1 MVSWSQM
8 RAALATAVVLV
19 LVTLPPARALA
30 WPTAG
35 CLASSFHAH
44 GDIAAHVLDDP
55 TIAPLLAPLGLTRD
69 GAIAAARNEPT
80 CYMDHHPG
88 WSELANQ
95 SHLAWPLS
103 DATIGV
109 ILHVGGDSGVPV
121 DHCPGCEVFVDT
133 SVGQQAESV
142 IEGSAELTT
151 VPPLAGLYTGTY
163 DEQMNAFHT
172 DEVAL
177 ATAYKAFWE
186 GGSCPLCNTTPYAT
200 TGMTNG
206 ERMAYAALR
215 LYLEAHPAPQRD
227 AGQDDAAPADDAG
240 VPADAGAQA
249 DASVPADAGAVED
262 AAAADATRDAA
273 AADAPAADA
282 GGGNGSGG
290 CGCRAA
296 GAPRAAGLV
305 LALLAAATLGRRRRP

>member
-1 MVSWSQM
+1 M

-163 DEQMNAFHT
+163 DEQMTAFHT
-172 DEVAL
+172 DEIAL
-177 ATAYKAFWE
+177 ATTYKTFWQD
-186 GGSCPLCNTTPYAT
+186 SAHLCPLCNTTPYAT

-206 ERMAYAALR
+206 QKVAYAALL
-215 LYLEAHPAPQRD
+215 LYLTYHAPPPSD
-227 AGQDDAAPADDAG
+227 AGTDAGADDAG
-240 VPADAGAQA
+240 ATDGGG
-249 DASVPADAGAVED
+249 DG
-262 AAAADATRDAA
+262 AAADAGSPADASA
-273 AADAPAADA
+273 LDANVGDVASQADTYAPDAPAA
-282 GGGNGSGG
+282 GGGSGGNGSGG
-290 CGCRAA
+290 CGCSSGGAA
-296 GAPRAAGLV
+296 RHGW
-305 LALLAAATLGRRRRP
+305 LALGLLVAAARRRGRGRR